1 MNQAKNSIFQRI
13 VYSLTPNAVLH
24 WEKVWYAIIDR
35 IGSDLYNLFIIFI
48 IAYDDGNRDKNKTHA
63 RANRL
68 GETKCAGTGSRDQSL
83 EMPSRAPRINRES
96 QFVYV
101 LYMYNICIN
110 HMCVNNELQR
120 RKRRRSRAL
129 RRSAHT
135 LQISWF
141 RNATLDKIKWFTML
155 IEHLQGL
162 ALYNKVFRCPKINL
176 ISRVK

>member
-1 MNQAKNSIFQRI
+1 MQ
-13 VYSLTPNAVLH
+13 L
-24 WEKVWYAIIDR
+24 D
-35 IGSDLYNLFIIFI
+35 
-48 IAYDDGNRDKNKTHA
+48 DDGIRDKNKTHA

-68 GETKCAGTGSRDQSL
+68 GETNCAGTGSRDQSL

-101 LYMYNICIN
+101 LYVQYIN

-135 LQISWF
+135 LQIDCF
-141 RNATLDKIKWFTML
+141 RNTTLDKIK
-155 IEHLQGL
+155 
-162 ALYNKVFRCPKINL
+162 
-176 ISRVK
+176 